1 MNPGNLIVRRVAVLG
16 AGVMGAQIAAHCAN
30 ADLPVLLF
38 DLPAPEGKPNA
49 LIDRAIANLRKLE
62 PAPFSDLARISALS
76 AANYSTDLARLAE
89 CDLVIEAIAE
99 RIDWKRDL
107 YARVAPHIASHA
119 IFASNTSGLS
129 ITALAET
136 LPDALR
142 SNFCGVHFFN
152 PPRYMS
158 LLELIPT
165 RYTDLGLLD
174 RLETWFST
182 RLGKNVL
189 RAKDTPNFIANRVGV
204 FSMLAVMHH
213 TSRLGLGFDQVDAL
227 TGPRIGRPKSAT
239 YRTADVVGLDTMAHV
254 IGTMASTLG
263 TGPDADPWHPYF
275 GQPEWLSGLIARGA
289 LGQKTR
295 AGVFRK
301 VGRDIHVLDL
311 ALQDYRPASSEVP
324 AEIAAI
330 LAIKDPA
337 QRFEALRAS
346 SHPQADFLWSIFRDV
361 FHYCA
366 WHLGTIADSAQEI
379 DCALRWGFGWGMGPF
394 ETWQAAGWKAQAAA
408 IASDIAAGRAM
419 SRVALPAWVFELDA
433 VHAPEGSWAP
443 RQRGLKPRSS
453 LPVYARQLQP
463 ERLVGEAPVTKG
475 ETLWENGDAR
485 DGVRLW
491 ILPAADARI
500 GILSFKSKMHSAS
513 AAVLAGLIEAVAFAE
528 RELDGLVLW
537 HEAPFAVGANLKE
550 VIEGCRAGQF
560 EQLDR
565 MIAQFQRAS
574 QALRYALVPTVA
586 AVQGLALGGGCE
598 FVMHAQH
605 RVFALESY
613 VGLVETGV
621 GLIPAGGGCKYLA
634 VRADEL
640 AAGTPGGDVFP
651 FLQNVFQNVAMAGV
665 SKSAHEAIRMGYGK
679 ASDDVV
685 FNPHELLYVA
695 LRRARGAAEAAARP
709 PLPGREIVVAGR
721 NGIAACEMMLVN
733 LREGGMISDYDYR
746 VARALAVALCG
757 GEVDSGARVDE
768 QWLLD
773 VERTQF
779 MELLRQDATQQ
790 RITHML
796 ETGKPLR
803 N

>member
-1 MNPGNLIVRRVAVLG
+1 MDPSNMIVRRVAVLG

-30 ADLPVLLF
+30 ADIPVLLF

-49 LIDRAIANLRKLE
+49 LIDKAIANLGKLE
-62 PAPFSDLARISALS
+62 PAPFSDPARASAIR
-76 AANYSTDLARLAE
+76 AANYETDLSLLTS

-99 RIDWKRDL
+99 RMDWKREL
-107 YARVAPHIASHA
+107 YLKVAPYIAPHA
-119 IFASNTSGLS
+119 VFASNTSGLS
-129 ITALAET
+129 ISALAEN
-136 LPDALR
+136 LPAALR
-142 SNFCGVHFFN
+142 SRFCGVHFFN

-165 RYTDLGLLD
+165 AGTDPGLMD
-174 RLETWFST
+174 RLEAWFTS

-189 RAKDTPNFIANRVGV
+189 RAKDTPNFIANRVGI

-213 TSRLGLGFDQVDAL
+213 TSRLGLGFDEVDAL
-227 TGPRIGRPKSAT
+227 TGPRIGRAKSAT

-254 IGTMASTLG
+254 IGTMESTL
-263 TGPDADPWHPYF
+263 DAHRDPWHRYF
-275 GQPEWLSGLIARGA
+275 GKPAWLTGLIARGA

-301 VGRDIHVLDL
+301 VGKEIQVLDL
-311 ALQDYRPASSEVP
+311 QSQDYRPATAEAAPEVL
-324 AEIAAI
+324 AI
-330 LAIKDPA
+330 LALRNPQEKFA
-337 QRFEALRAS
+337 ALRAS
-346 SHPQADFLWSIFRDV
+346 THPQAQFLWAIFRDI

-366 WHLGTIADSAQEI
+366 YHLGTIADTAQEI
-379 DCALRWGFGWGMGPF
+379 DCALRWGFGWIQGPF
-394 ETWQAAGWKAQAAA
+394 ETWQAAGWRTIADA
-408 IASDIAAGRAM
+408 IREDIAAGRAM
-419 SRVALPAWVFELDA
+419 SEAPLPSWVAQLEA
-433 VHAPEGSWAP
+433 VHTPEGSWAP
-443 RQRGLKPRSS
+443 ARQASQPRSA

-463 ERLVGEAPVTKG
+463 ERLLGETLPGRG

-491 ILPAADARI
+491 MLPEVDARI

-513 AAVLAGLIEAVAFAE
+513 AAVLDGIIGAVAHAE
-528 RELDGLVLW
+528 GELDGLVLW

-550 VIEGCRAGQF
+550 VIEGCQGGQF
-560 EQLDR
+560 DLLDR
-565 MIAQFQRAS
+565 MIARFQQAS
-574 QALRYALVPTVA
+574 QALRYAQVPTVA

-613 VGLVETGV
+613 VGLVEAGV

-634 VRADEL
+634 VRAHEL

-651 FLQNVFQNVAMAGV
+651 FLQNVFQNIAMATV
-665 SKSAHEAIRMGYGK
+665 SKSAHQAIQMAYGK

-685 FNPHELLYVA
+685 FNPQELLYIA
-695 LRRARGAAEAAARP
+695 IQRARAAFEAGARP
-709 PLPGREIVVAGR
+709 PLPGRQIVVAGR
-721 NGIAACEMMLVN
+721 NGIAVCEMMLLN
-733 LREGGMISDYDYR
+733 MREGGMISAYDYR
-746 VARALAVALCG
+746 VARAAAIALCG
-757 GEVDSGARVDE
+757 GEVDSGTRVEE

-773 VERTQF
+773 VERTLF
-779 MELLRQDATQQ
+779 IDLLRQEPTQQ
-790 RITHML
+790 RIAHML